1 MQDHSDV
8 ISHRLTIGRH
18 QVRNTLHLL
27 AEGASIPF
35 IARYR
40 KEATDS
46 LDEVTITE
54 IRDQAERLAILE
66 KRRSAIIASLK
77 SNKVLNNALLDQ
89 LNSAET
95 ISVLEDVYLPYKP
108 KRKTKASRAREKG
121 LQPLAEQLLRHPHE
135 SIKIDTFIA
144 AKHDINTE
152 DEALAGAR
160 DIIAEIINEDR
171 QTRAELRKTFEN
183 KGIVRSRLVA
193 SKKETGIKFKDYFDW
208 QESVSQIAGH
218 RLLAIF
224 RGEAEGVLRVS
235 IRPDDNICL
244 EKLNRRY
251 LKKSYYSNHVQLAIH
266 DGYKRLLSPSLETE
280 LRKKIKEQ
288 AEYEA
293 IAVFAR
299 NLRDLLLASPLG
311 AQRVLAID
319 PGFRTG
325 AKIACLD
332 VDGSF
337 LESTT
342 IYPTKG
348 QEQHIQASKTII
360 NLVERFGI
368 EAIAIGN
375 GTASRETEQFVRGVP
390 LNPTPII
397 TLVNEDGASI
407 YSASACARQEFP
419 ELDITIR
426 GAISI
431 GRRLQDPL
439 AELVKID
446 PKAIGVGQY
455 QHDVDQAALKQSLNE
470 TVSSCVNHVG
480 VELNTASMEILAY
493 VSGLGPALAKNIID
507 YRQANGPFK
516 SLQELIKVPRFGKKA
531 FELAA
536 GFLRIN
542 DAENPLD
549 RSAVHPERYQL
560 VQQMAKDCKT
570 AVEMLMSDAK
580 LRKQINLKKYVSA
593 EIGLPTLKDIIQE
606 LEKPGRDPRVD
617 FQPFAFSDSIHSLD
631 DLEVGM
637 KLPAIITNVTN
648 FGAFADIGIH
658 QDGLI
663 HISQLADRYV
673 KDPSEIVTVQQRVM
687 VRVITI
693 DTERKRIGLSL
704 KTQDDLQ
711 KH

>member
-1 MQDHSDV
+1 MQDHSDI
-8 ISHRLTIGRH
+8 ISHRLTIGRR
-18 QVRNTLHLL
+18 QVRNTLQLL

-46 LDEVTITE
+46 LDEVTIRD
-54 IRDQAERLAILE
+54 IRDQADRLEILE

-77 SNKVLNNALLDQ
+77 SNNLLNDTLLSQ

-95 ISVLEDVYLPYKP
+95 IAVLEDIYLPYKP
-108 KRKTKASRAREKG
+108 KRKTKAAKAREKG
-121 LQPLAEQLLRHPHE
+121 LQPLAEQLLKHPQKP
-135 SIKIDTFIA
+135 IRLDTFLA
-144 AKHDINTE
+144 AKHGIRTE
-152 DEALAGAR
+152 DEAFAGAR

-171 QTRAELRKTFEN
+171 QTRAELRKTFEK
-183 KGIVRSRLVA
+183 KGVVRSRLIA
-193 SKKETGIKFKDYFDW
+193 SKKEMGIKFKDYFDW
-208 QESVSQIAGH
+208 QEPVSQIAGH

-224 RGEAEGVLRVS
+224 RGEAEGILRVS
-235 IRPDDNICL
+235 VKPDDSVCL

-251 LKKSYYSNHVQLAIH
+251 LKKSLYRNHLQLAIN
-266 DGYKRLLSPSLETE
+266 DGYKRLLAPSLENET
-280 LRKKIKEQ
+280 RKKIKER
-288 AEYEA
+288 AENEA
-293 IAVFAR
+293 IVVFAR
-299 NLRDLLLASPLG
+299 NLRELLLTSPLG

-332 VDGSF
+332 TDGSY
-337 LESTT
+337 LESATV
-342 IYPTKG
+342 YPTLG
-348 QEQHIQASKTII
+348 QQQQIQASKTII
-360 NLVERFGI
+360 DLVERFNI

-375 GTASRETEQFVRGVP
+375 GTASRETEHFVRDIP
-390 LNPTPII
+390 LSPTPVI

-407 YSASACARQEFP
+407 YSASARARQEFP

-446 PKAIGVGQY
+446 PKSIGVGQY
-455 QHDVDQAALKQSLNE
+455 QHDVDQTALKQSLDE

-480 VELNTASMEILAY
+480 VELNTASVEILAY
-493 VSGLGPALAKNIID
+493 VSGLGPVLAKNIID
-507 YRQANGPFK
+507 FRQANGPFK
-516 SLQELIKVPRFGKKA
+516 SLQELLKVPRFGKKA

-536 GFLRIN
+536 GFLRIR

-549 RSAVHPERYQL
+549 SSAVHPERYQL
-560 VQQMAKDCKT
+560 VHQMADDCNT
-570 AVEMLMSDAK
+570 DVEMLIGDAER
-580 LRKQINLKKYVSA
+580 RKQIDLKQYVSA
-593 EIGLPTLKDIIQE
+593 EIGLPTLKDIMKE

-617 FQPFAFSDSIHSLD
+617 FRPFVFSEAIHSID

-663 HISQLADRYV
+663 HISQLADHYV
-673 KDPSEIVTVQQRVM
+673 QDPAAIVTVQQQVI

-693 DTERKRIGLSL
+693 DTERNRIGLSL
-704 KTQDDLQ
+704 KSP
-711 KH
+711 